1 MLSCLPSRKLT
12 QGPPRGGGLVGGS
25 EARIVGGMGWR
36 LGMLGSGVRSHISDL
51 SDGCG
56 GSGHGGQIVV
66 RSRDAPRQPG
76 SSTHTSERLGL

>member
-51 SDGCG
+51 SLMGVEALVT
-56 GSGHGGQIVV
+56 VV
-66 RSRDAPRQPG
+66 RS
-76 SSTHTSERLGL
+76 